1 MLNKF
6 VELSP
11 QEYVSAAVVLAPHSN
26 LTSEDVCKFVEA
38 RVDDYKR
45 LRGGVFF
52 LGSLPRNPQGKIQR
66 NKLRE
71 IVEKES
77 FKV

>member
-1 MLNKF
+1 
-6 VELSP
+6 
-11 QEYVSAAVVLAPHSN
+11 VVLAPDSN

-38 RVDDYKR
+38 RVEDYKR

-52 LGSLPRNPQGKIQR
+52 VDTLPRNPQGKIQR

-71 IVEKES
+71 IVAKES
-77 FKV
+77 FKI